1 MSQADLAHH
10 FYRREPYPFPL
21 LNFPSSLPV
30 QFIHN
35 SYCPQ
40 ITDRKTNNRSSTL
53 PGSPKVVSKAV
64 TPRFIPSITVIQNT
78 SNALRPLYTVT
89 PNTRLV
95 ADSAIFIAQP
105 RKTKSKPKS
114 HSVPSRAPTGKHQ
127 LWRVWGYHTACQRA
141 CCCIP
146 HCSKQPPT
154 RRGNHHNDH
163 IQWAQKVSRCTVID
177 ISEARQ

>member
-1 MSQADLAHH
+1 MSQADLAIT
-10 FYRREPYPFPL
+10 FTGGNPILSLCSISPPL
-21 LNFPSSLPV
+21 SQSNSS
-30 QFIHN
+30 
-35 SYCPQ
+35 
-40 ITDRKTNNRSSTL
+40 ITVTVPKSQTETNNRSSTL
-53 PGSPKVVSKAV
+53 PGPPKVVSKAV

-89 PNTRLV
+89 PNTCLV

-114 HSVPSRAPTGKHQ
+114 HSVQSRAPTGKHQ

-163 IQWAQKVSRCTVID
+163 IQWAKKVSRCTVID